1 MADSR
6 PPQLLCSMNAWSF
19 VMAYMLLILEQRGD
33 RQARGSEGGRDAY
46 AAMLRFRD
54 NLKARGLHISSDA
67 LRGDYQGVRVEQRD
81 GKRVLVDG
89 PFAESKEMIG
99 GYFLVNCAT
108 KEEAIE
114 LAAECPA
121 SAWAKIEVREI
132 GTCFEDLA

>member
-1 MADSR
+1 MLGDFA
-6 PPQLLCSMNAWSF
+6 
-19 VMAYMLLILEQRGD
+19 MAYMLLILERRGD
-33 RQARGSEGGRDAY
+33 RMERGAEGGKEAY

-54 NLKARGLHISSDA
+54 DLKARGLHIASDG

-81 GKRVLVDG
+81 GKRSVVDG

-108 KEEAIE
+108 KAEAVQI
-114 LAAECPA
+114 AAECPA
-121 SAWAKIEVREI
+121 SAWATVEVREI

>member
-1 MADSR
+1 
-6 PPQLLCSMNAWSF
+6 
-19 VMAYMLLILEQRGD
+19 MAYMLLILEKHGD
-33 RQARGSEGGRDAY
+33 RMARGAETGREAY

-54 NLKARGLHISSDA
+54 NLRARGLHISSDA

-81 GKRVLVDG
+81 GKRIIVDG

-99 GYFLVNCAT
+99 GYFLVDCAT
-108 KEEAIE
+108 REQAIE

-121 SAWAKIEVREI
+121 SAWATVEVREV